1 VIEEKRAMPQQEF
14 FARFP
19 AVPIGT
25 SKPASLIDGL
35 ELLPGVKPARAGIQV
50 SDSFTRILYHASTF
64 LFARTKVAVDYKL
77 VLGVAGPSIAFLFDP
92 VDVTARNQGG
102 QGKVDLDFSNSQEI
116 TAQSGVIFGVGF
128 TANIHLVQELYL
140 PSSWY
145 SPWRFKWTSVLDK
158 QLTFN
163 IDLLQL
169 LVKLITY
176 LIGRGSGNGTQRG
189 AMQAD
194 TTATLKKLL
203 NGQTTWR
210 LFDAVNGGF
219 PASRSLSPAP
229 RLTIPWN
236 MVDYVPVLAQFAKAL
251 EALQG
256 GLFLGPTLSIQFPTT
271 LQLDRLTVENGQG
284 TGTAEDYKHLD
295 YTPTNVTGSGKPFT
309 PGATPSR
316 LTTHVNYNTRLGV
329 LLSCVFQASVAKIF
343 SVGVN
348 TPSLD
353 LLRLLRLPRPSLGAI
368 DNTVSSTLPAP
379 PVVLV
384 PQLALSVTNATLDA
398 WPIFAGI
405 ASLVSIKL
413 RDPWPG
419 PDALTVILTNDQSLP
434 DFPTQ
439 LTIPVAQDS
448 ADTRY
453 VFPSREVATG
463 NPDQPDEAESA
474 KPEAPEYTVRITAQG
489 SPAQIGDRPDFESI
503 QAIRIENP
511 ILSIEPKISAPFQR
525 ADGPVWNPGNG
536 QYMNPGNRSNP
547 NLQPPGF
554 NVAVFGVT
562 WNGARPSG
570 PVPVRFTLLDEEREP
585 WTASSVRVTVPGAT
599 SGFQL
604 RPSVIVE
611 IPANSFVNWDF
622 TITWDGI
629 GQANG
634 YSNRFI
640 VVVDAGVDYGQD
652 EVWLYVSNWS

>member
-1 VIEEKRAMPQQEF
+1 VAQPEF

-19 AVPIGT
+19 LVPVGT
-25 SKPASLIDGL
+25 SKPVTLLDGL

-50 SDSFTRILYHASTF
+50 SDSFTRILYQAGTF

-77 VLGVAGPSIAFLFDP
+77 LLGVAGPSIAFLFDP

-102 QGKVDLDFSNSQEI
+102 QGKVDLDFSSSQEI
-116 TAQSGVIFGVGF
+116 TAQSGVMAGVGF
-128 TANIHLVQELYL
+128 TANIHIVQELYL

-163 IDLLQL
+163 VDLLQL
-169 LVKLITY
+169 LVWLITY
-176 LIGRGSGNGTQRG
+176 LIGRGSASGTQRG
-189 AMQAD
+189 AMQKD
-194 TTATLKKLL
+194 TGDTLKKIL

-219 PASRSLSPAP
+219 PASRTLSPAP
-229 RLTIPWN
+229 RITIPWN
-236 MVDYVPVLAQFAKAL
+236 MVDYVPLLAQFAKFLQAL
-251 EALQG
+251 KG
-256 GLFLGPTLSIQFPTT
+256 DLFLGPTLSIQFPTT
-271 LQLDRLTVENGQG
+271 LRLDRLTVENGQG
-284 TGTAEDYKHLD
+284 AGTSADYGQLD
-295 YTPTNVTGSGKPFT
+295 YSSTKVIGSGKAFT

-316 LTTHVNYNTRLGV
+316 LTTHVNYETRLGV
-329 LLSCVFQASVAKIF
+329 LLSCVFQVSVAKIF
-343 SVGVN
+343 SIGVN

-368 DNTVSSTLPAP
+368 NNTVSSTLPSP

-384 PQLALSVTNATLDA
+384 PQLALSVTNQSLEP

-405 ASLVSIKL
+405 ASPVTVRL
-413 RDPWPG
+413 RNPWPG
-419 PDALTVILTNDQSLP
+419 PGALTVNLTNDQNLP
-434 DFPTQ
+434 GFPSQ
-439 LTIPVAQDS
+439 LTIPVGQSS

-453 VFPSREVATG
+453 VFPSRGVATG
-463 NPDQPDEAESA
+463 NPDQPDETESA
-474 KPEAPEYTVRITAQG
+474 SPSAPEYTVRITAQG

-511 ILSIEPKISAPFQR
+511 IMSIDSTILAPFQQ
-525 ADGPVWNPGNG
+525 ADGPVWAPLNG
-536 QYMNPGNRSNP
+536 QYMNPGNRSSP
-547 NLQPPGF
+547 NVQPPGF
-554 NVAVFGVT
+554 NVAIFRVT
-562 WNGARPSG
+562 WNGAIPRG

-585 WTASSVRVTVPGAT
+585 WTVSSVRVTVPGAT

-604 RPSVIVE
+604 RPSVTVE
-611 IPANSFVNWDF
+611 VPANAFAHWSF
-622 TITWDGI
+622 TITWDSI
-629 GQANG
+629 GQPNG
-634 YSNRFI
+634 FSNRFI

>member
-1 VIEEKRAMPQQEF
+1 MAQPEF

-19 AVPIGT
+19 LVPVGT
-25 SKPASLIDGL
+25 SKPVTLLDGL

-50 SDSFTRILYHASTF
+50 SDSFTRILYQAGTF

-77 VLGVAGPSIAFLFDP
+77 LLGVAGPSIAFLFDP

-102 QGKVDLDFSNSQEI
+102 QGKVDLDFSSSQEI
-116 TAQSGVIFGVGF
+116 TAQSGVMAGVGF
-128 TANIHLVQELYL
+128 TANIHIVQELYL

-163 IDLLQL
+163 VDLLQL
-169 LVKLITY
+169 LVWLITY
-176 LIGRGSGNGTQRG
+176 LIGRGSASGTQRG
-189 AMQAD
+189 AMQKD
-194 TTATLKKLL
+194 TGDTLKKIL

-219 PASRSLSPAP
+219 PASRTLSPAP
-229 RLTIPWN
+229 RITIPWN
-236 MVDYVPVLAQFAKAL
+236 MVDYVPLLAQFAKFLQAL
-251 EALQG
+251 KG
-256 GLFLGPTLSIQFPTT
+256 DLFLGPTLSIQFPTT
-271 LQLDRLTVENGQG
+271 LRLDRLTVENGQG
-284 TGTAEDYKHLD
+284 AGTSADYRQLD
-295 YTPTNVTGSGKPFT
+295 YSSTKVIGTGKAFT

-316 LTTHVNYNTRLGV
+316 LTTHVNYETRLGV
-329 LLSCVFQASVAKIF
+329 LLSCVFQVSVAKIF
-343 SVGVN
+343 SIGVN

-368 DNTVSSTLPAP
+368 NNTVSSTLPSP

-384 PQLALSVTNATLDA
+384 PQLALTITNQSLEP

-405 ASLVSIKL
+405 ASPVTVRL
-413 RDPWPG
+413 RNPWPG
-419 PDALTVILTNDQSLP
+419 PGALTVNLSNDQNLP
-434 DFPTQ
+434 GFPSQ
-439 LTIPVAQDS
+439 LTIPVGQSS

-453 VFPSREVATG
+453 VFPSRGVATG
-463 NPDQPDEAESA
+463 NPDQPDETESA
-474 KPEAPEYTVRITAQG
+474 SPSAPEYSVRITAQG

-511 ILSIEPKISAPFQR
+511 IMSIASTIIAPFQQ
-525 ADGPVWNPGNG
+525 ADGPVWAPLNG

-547 NLQPPGF
+547 DLQPPGF
-554 NVAVFGVT
+554 NVAIFRVT
-562 WNGARPSG
+562 WNGAIPRG

-585 WTASSVRVTVPGAT
+585 WTVSSVRVTVPGAT

-604 RPSVIVE
+604 RPSVTVE
-611 IPANSFVNWDF
+611 VPANAFAHWSF
-622 TITWDGI
+622 TITWDSV
-629 GQANG
+629 GQAHG
-634 YSNRFI
+634 FSNRFI